1 MIPSWDN
8 ITTKSR
14 MVFKYDGYLLW
25 SEQAREELLHYYPD
39 SWQRPI
45 SIVGASQFDVFF
57 QERFSEPRAAFCER
71 HGLRADRPFIV
82 YAIGSPNFI
91 RGEHYGALQLAERIC
106 AGDLGDVQM
115 LVRPHPTKDNAEMAP
130 LFSRFRPRVLV
141 QTVAVPGTRITART
155 QTQMQVLDWIS
166 TFRHASVVVN
176 LSSTVALDAA
186 MFDKPVVNLDFDP
199 APEQHDQALIKDV
212 NHLWSHFKPIAE
224 SGGLWLA
231 NDMDE
236 VVRAVR
242 EYLAHPDLHRESR
255 RRMAEYV
262 CGYVDGK
269 CGERMAQAIV
279 DFVRQRPV
287 PATAARQ
294 IQSLPTADSGSV
306 MAATGELANR

>member
-1 MIPSWDN
+1 
-8 ITTKSR
+8 
-14 MVFKYDGYLLW
+14 
-25 SEQAREELLHYYPD
+25 
-39 SWQRPI
+39 
-45 SIVGASQFDVFF
+45 
-57 QERFSEPRAAFCER
+57 
-71 HGLRADRPFIV
+71 
-82 YAIGSPNFI
+82 
-91 RGEHYGALQLAERIC
+91 
-106 AGDLGDVQM
+106 
-115 LVRPHPTKDNAEMAP
+115 
-130 LFSRFRPRVLV
+130 
-141 QTVAVPGTRITART
+141 
-155 QTQMQVLDWIS
+155 MQVLDWIS
-166 TFRHASVVVN
+166 TFRHANVVVN

-199 APEQHDQALIKDV
+199 APEQRDQALIKDV